1 MRVRRI
7 ARWLVLLY
15 LASAGLLV
23 LIEQLAIRW
32 HPRDGEV
39 QGSGRDVWLT
49 TEDGLRIY
57 ARYYERDPALPV
69 LLYLHG
75 VAGTLAS
82 RSDRLE
88 LFADLGAN
96 LLAVEYRGYGP
107 SEGTP
112 STRGLELDARAA
124 YAWLRRR
131 TAARKVVPFGE
142 SLGGG
147 PASWL
152 ASEVEVGGLILLST
166 STSLSALASHY
177 MPWLPAR
184 WLLRMDF
191 DTLARVAR
199 VTTPKLFI
207 HSRADGVV
215 PFAMAEAIYRAAP
228 TPKQHLWLD
237 GIGHDETF
245 YRARPQATEAIREF
259 LRTLPT
265 RGIARPYD

>member
-1 MRVRRI
+1 VRRI

-15 LASAGLLV
+15 VGSAGLLV
-23 LIEQLAIRW
+23 LIEQLAIHC

-49 TEDGLRIY
+49 TEDGVRIY
-57 ARYYERDPALPV
+57 ARYYERDPSLPV

-75 VAGTLAS
+75 AAGTLAS

-88 LFADLGAN
+88 LFASLGAN

-112 STRGLELDARAA
+112 STRGLEHDARAA
-124 YAWLRRR
+124 YTWLRRR
-131 TAARKVVPFGE
+131 TAASLIVPFGE

-152 ASEVEVGGLILLST
+152 ASQFEVGGLILLST
-166 STSLSALASHY
+166 STSASALASHY
-177 MPWLPAR
+177 MPWLPTR
-184 WLLRMDF
+184 WLLRLDF
-191 DTLARVAR
+191 DTLAKVAR
-199 VTTPKLFI
+199 VTAPKLFI

-215 PFAMAEAIYRAAP
+215 PFAMAEALWSAAP

-237 GIGHDETF
+237 DVGHDETF
-245 YRARPQATEAIREF
+245 YRARPQATEAMREF
-259 LRTLPT
+259 LSSL
-265 RGIARPYD
+265 

>member
-1 MRVRRI
+1 MSRI
-7 ARWLVLLY
+7 ARWLVVLY
-15 LASAGLLV
+15 VSSAALLV
-23 LIEQLAIRW
+23 LIEQLAIHW

-49 TEDGLRIY
+49 TDDGVRIY
-57 ARYYERDPALPV
+57 ARYYERDPAAPV

-75 VAGTLAS
+75 GAGTLAS

-88 LFADLGAN
+88 LFASLGAN

-112 STRGLELDARAA
+112 SGRGLERDARAA

-131 TAARKVVPFGE
+131 TAASKIVPFGE

-147 PASWL
+147 PAAWL
-152 ASEVEVGGLILLST
+152 ASQFEVGGLILLST
-166 STSLSALASHY
+166 SSSTFALASHY
-177 MPWLPAR
+177 MPWLPTR
-184 WLLRMDF
+184 WLLRLDF
-191 DTLARVAR
+191 DSLTAVAR
-199 VTTPKLFI
+199 VTAPKLFI

-215 PFAMAEAIYRAAP
+215 PFAMAEELWSAAP

-237 GIGHDETF
+237 GLGHDDTF
-245 YRARPQATEAIREF
+245 YRARPQATKAMRDF
-259 LRTLPT
+259 LSSL
-265 RGIARPYD
+265 